1 MNSQGRLQL
10 SGQDV
15 RSLQTEWHT
24 PIKRWTGIIAGVAV
38 HMLFAVTVW
47 YLFWFLKGTVQMTS
61 QEYVWFDLALSL
73 QFAIPHSLLLHP
85 WTRKRVSHWIAAPF
99 YGLFFCAVTC
109 ASLLLTIACWKTSEA
124 TLWDLQGTSNTVVQ
138 IGFVL
143 SWIALFYSLYISGL
157 GYQTGLT
164 PWLEWVNH
172 QSPAPR
178 RFEEKSLYRWFRHP
192 IYLSFLGL
200 IWFTPK
206 MTYDHAILTAVWTI
220 YIFVGSWLKDRRLE
234 FYAGEHY
241 REYESRVPGYPL
253 MTWGPLGLKR
263 LLPMELTS
271 VRSPEHEVSR

>member
-1 MNSQGRLQL
+1 M
-10 SGQDV
+10 
-15 RSLQTEWHT
+15 QTEWHT